1 MVNEYAQTL
10 FSFSF
15 LNIHRNAHSP
25 LPNIGLT
32 NGNIPPEI
40 YQALNQEI
48 VDIHTNDK
56 DVVRM
61 NPSLAGQITKEYQ
74 ITKSLPLLN
83 PFLEEM
89 GRAYQK
95 EWNYY
100 PKENPNNNKLTVE
113 SVWVN
118 MQKKLEVNPLHN
130 HDGTLSFV
138 AWLHV
143 PFKLE
148 DERNMP
154 NCKNSR
160 TVELAST
167 FQFVYTTALGT
178 IANCPMF
185 VESGWEAKIVMF
197 PAQLL
202 HIVYP
207 FQTSDDY
214 RISIAG
220 NLY

>member
-1 MVNEYAQTL
+1 MFN
-10 FSFSF
+10 
-15 LNIHRNAHSP
+15 HSH
-25 LPNIGLT
+25 LPNVGLT
-32 NGNIPPEI
+32 EGKIPAHI

-48 VDIHTNDK
+48 VDIHNDDSNTLK
-56 DVVRM
+56 M
-61 NPSLAGQITKEYQ
+61 NRTLAGQITKEYQ

-83 PFLEEM
+83 PYLEEM

-95 EWNYY
+95 EWNYF
-100 PKENPNNNKLTVE
+100 PKENPNKDLKVE

-148 DERNMP
+148 DERNME

-167 FQFVYTTALGT
+167 FQFVYNNVLGT

-197 PAQLL
+197 PAKLL

-220 NLY
+220 NLH

>member
-1 MVNEYAQTL
+1 MFE
-10 FSFSF
+10 
-15 LNIHRNAHSP
+15 HSH
-25 LPNIGLT
+25 LPNLGLT
-32 NGNIPPEI
+32 SGRIPSPI
-40 YQALNQEI
+40 YQALNKEI
-48 VDIHTNDK
+48 VDIHNNDSNIVK
-56 DVVRM
+56 M
-61 NPSLAGQITKEYQ
+61 NQTLAGQITKEYQ

-89 GRAYQK
+89 GRAYQQ
-95 EWNYY
+95 EWAYY
-100 PKENPNNNKLTVE
+100 PKENPNDNKLTVE

-148 DERNMP
+148 DERNVE

-167 FQFVYTTALGT
+167 FQFVYTTALGR
-178 IANCPMF
+178 IANCPLF
-185 VESGWEAKIVMF
+185 VESGWEARIIMF
-197 PAQLL
+197 PAKLL

-220 NLY
+220 NLH

>member
-1 MVNEYAQTL
+1 MFT
-10 FSFSF
+10 
-15 LNIHRNAHSP
+15 HSH
-25 LPNIGLT
+25 LPNVGFT
-32 NGNIPPEI
+32 QGQIPAQI
-40 YQALNQEI
+40 YQSLNREI
-48 VDIHTNDK
+48 IDIHNDDRK
-56 DVVRM
+56 ILRM
-61 NPSLAGQITKEYQ
+61 NQSLAGQITKEYQ
-74 ITKSLPLLN
+74 ITKSCDLLN

-89 GRAYQK
+89 GRAFQK
-95 EWNYY
+95 EWDYY
-100 PKENPNNNKLTVE
+100 PKENSNTDLKVE

-138 AWLHV
+138 AWLYV

-185 VESGWEAKIVMF
+185 VESGWEAKIIMF
-197 PAQLL
+197 PAKLL
-202 HIVYP
+202 HMVYP

>member
-1 MVNEYAQTL
+1 MFE
-10 FSFSF
+10 
-15 LNIHRNAHSP
+15 HSH

-32 NGNIPPEI
+32 HGQIPTDI
-40 YQALNQEI
+40 YQSLNQEI
-48 VDIHTNDK
+48 VDIHND
-56 DVVRM
+56 DSNTMRM
-61 NPSLAGQITKEYQ
+61 NKTLAGQITKEYQ

-83 PFLEEM
+83 PYLEEM
-89 GRAYQK
+89 SRVYQQ
-95 EWNYY
+95 EWHYY
-100 PKENPNNNKLTVE
+100 PKENPNKDLKVE

-148 DERNMP
+148 EERNME

-167 FQFVYTTALGT
+167 FQFVYNTALGT

-185 VESGWEAKIVMF
+185 VESGWEGRIVMF
-197 PAQLL
+197 PAKLL

-220 NLY
+220 NLH

>member
-1 MVNEYAQTL
+1 M
-10 FSFSF
+10 FD
-15 LNIHRNAHSP
+15 HSH

-32 NGNIPPEI
+32 NGKIPPQI

-48 VDIHTNDK
+48 VDIHNDDSK
-56 DVVRM
+56 IMRM
-61 NPSLAGQITKEYQ
+61 NHSLAGQITKEYQ

-143 PFKLE
+143 PFKLK

-160 TVELAST
+160 TVELTST
-167 FQFVYTTALGT
+167 FQFVYTTSLGT
-178 IANCPMF
+178 ISNCPMF
-185 VESGWEAKIVMF
+185 VESGWEANIVMF
-197 PAQLL
+197 PSKLL

>member
-1 MVNEYAQTL
+1 M
-10 FSFSF
+10 FKHF
-15 LNIHRNAHSP
+15 P
-25 LPNIGLT
+25 LPNVGFT
-32 NGNIPPEI
+32 QGHIPINI
-40 YQALNQEI
+40 YQDLNQEI
-48 VDIHTNDK
+48 VNIHTAAETGTLDK
-56 DVVRM
+56 NGIMQM
-61 NPSLAGQITKEYQ
+61 NFALAGQITKEYQ
-74 ITKSLPLLN
+74 ITKSRELLD

-89 GRAYQK
+89 GRAFQK
-95 EWNYY
+95 EWDYY
-100 PKENPNNNKLTVE
+100 PKENPNKDLKVE

-148 DERNMP
+148 DERKVENV
-154 NCKNSR
+154 KNSR

-185 VESGWEAKIVMF
+185 VESGWEGRIVMF
-197 PAQLL
+197 PAKLL
-202 HIVYP
+202 HVVYP

-214 RISIAG
+214 RISFAG
-220 NLY
+220 NLH

>member
-1 MVNEYAQTL
+1 MFQKTY
-10 FSFSF
+10 
-15 LNIHRNAHSP
+15 

-32 NGNIPPEI
+32 NGMIPPEI
-40 YQALNQEI
+40 YQSLNKEI
-48 VDIHTNDK
+48 LDIHTNDK
-56 DVVRM
+56 DIVRM
-61 NPSLAGQITKEYQ
+61 NRSLAGRITKEYQ
-74 ITKSLPLLN
+74 ITKSRKLLD

-89 GRAYQK
+89 GRAFQK
-95 EWNYY
+95 EWDYF
-100 PKENPNNNKLTVE
+100 PKENPNKDLKVE

-148 DERNMP
+148 DERKVENV
-154 NCKNSR
+154 KNSR

-185 VESGWEAKIVMF
+185 VESGWEGRIVMF
-197 PAQLL
+197 PAKLL
-202 HIVYP
+202 HVVYP

-220 NLY
+220 NLH

>member
-1 MVNEYAQTL
+1 MFDHT
-10 FSFSF
+10 
-15 LNIHRNAHSP
+15 H

-32 NGNIPPEI
+32 NGTIPPQI

-48 VDIHTNDK
+48 VDIHTNDRDIVK
-56 DVVRM
+56 M
-61 NPSLAGQITKEYQ
+61 NHSLAGQITKEYQ
-74 ITKSLPLLN
+74 LTESRKLLD
-83 PFLEEM
+83 PYLEEM
-89 GRAYQK
+89 ARAYQK
-95 EWNYY
+95 AWDYY
-100 PKENPNNNKLTVE
+100 PKENPNDNKLTVE

-148 DERNMP
+148 DERNME

-185 VESGWEAKIVMF
+185 VESGWEAKIIMF
-197 PAQLL
+197 PAKLL
-202 HIVYP
+202 HMVYP

>member
-1 MVNEYAQTL
+1 M
-10 FSFSF
+10 FD
-15 LNIHRNAHSP
+15 HSH

-32 NGNIPPEI
+32 NGKIPPNI
-40 YQALNQEI
+40 YQALNREI

-56 DVVRM
+56 DIVRM
-61 NPSLAGQITKEYQ
+61 NYTLAGQITKEYQ

-83 PFLEEM
+83 PYLEEM

-100 PKENPNNNKLTVE
+100 PKENPNDNKLKVE

-148 DERNMP
+148 DERNME

-160 TVELAST
+160 TVELSST

-185 VESGWEAKIVMF
+185 VESGWEGKIIMF
-197 PAQLL
+197 PSKLL
-202 HIVYP
+202 HMVYP

>member
-1 MVNEYAQTL
+1 MFE
-10 FSFSF
+10 
-15 LNIHRNAHSP
+15 HSH

-32 NGNIPPEI
+32 HERIPTNI

-48 VDIHTNDK
+48 VDIHNDDK
-56 DVVRM
+56 DVVRL
-61 NPSLAGQITKEYQ
+61 NPSLAGQITKEYE
-74 ITKSLPLLN
+74 ITKSRQLLD
-83 PFLEEM
+83 PYLEEM
-89 GRAYQK
+89 GRAYQQR
-95 EWNYY
+95 WDYY

-148 DERNMP
+148 DERNVE

-185 VESGWEAKIVMF
+185 VESGWEGRIVMF
-197 PAQLL
+197 PAKLL
-202 HIVYP
+202 HVVYP

-220 NLY
+220 NLH

>member
-1 MVNEYAQTL
+1 MFEH
-10 FSFSF
+10 F
-15 LNIHRNAHSP
+15 P
-25 LPNIGLT
+25 LPNVGFT
-32 NGNIPPEI
+32 EGHIPPNI
-40 YQALNQEI
+40 YQDLNKEI
-48 VDIHTNDK
+48 VDIHNNDK
-56 DVVRM
+56 GIGKM

-74 ITKSLPLLN
+74 ITKSRQLLD

-89 GRAYQK
+89 ARAYQK

-100 PKENPNNNKLTVE
+100 PDENPNDNKLKVD

-118 MQKKLEVNPLHN
+118 MQQKFEINPLHN

-178 IANCPMF
+178 IVNCPLF
-185 VESGWEAKIVMF
+185 VERGWERRICMF
-197 PAQLL
+197 PAKLL
-202 HIVYP
+202 HMVYP

-220 NLY
+220 NLH

>member
-1 MVNEYAQTL
+1 MFKHN
-10 FSFSF
+10 
-15 LNIHRNAHSP
+15 H

-32 NGNIPPEI
+32 DGIIPSDI
-40 YQALNQEI
+40 YQALNKEI
-48 VDIHTNDK
+48 VDIYNDDSNTLK
-56 DVVRM
+56 M
-61 NPSLAGQITKEYQ
+61 NKTLAGQITKEYQ

-95 EWNYY
+95 QWDYY
-100 PKENPNNNKLTVE
+100 PKENPNKDLKVE

-138 AWLHV
+138 AWLHI

-148 DERNMP
+148 DERNIE
-154 NCKNSR
+154 NVKNSR
-160 TVELAST
+160 TMELAST

-185 VESGWEAKIVMF
+185 VESGWEARIVMF
-197 PAQLL
+197 PAKLL

-220 NLY
+220 NLH

>member
-1 MVNEYAQTL
+1 MFDHL
-10 FSFSF
+10 
-15 LNIHRNAHSP
+15 H
-25 LPNIGLT
+25 LPNVGFT
-32 NGNIPPEI
+32 QGNIPTEI
-40 YQALNQEI
+40 YQTLNKEI
-48 VDIHTNDK
+48 VDIQTASETGALDK
-56 DVVRM
+56 NGIVQM

-74 ITKSLPLLN
+74 IKESLPLLN

-95 EWNYY
+95 AWNYY
-100 PKENPNNNKLTVE
+100 PKENPNNNKLKVE

-138 AWLHV
+138 AWLYV

-148 DERNMP
+148 DERNME

-167 FQFVYTTALGT
+167 FQFVYTTALGN

-185 VESGWEAKIVMF
+185 VERGWEGRIVMF
-197 PAQLL
+197 PAKLL

-207 FQTSDDY
+207 FQTTDDY

-220 NLY
+220 NLH

>member
-1 MVNEYAQTL
+1 M
-10 FSFSF
+10 FD
-15 LNIHRNAHSP
+15 HSH

-32 NGNIPPEI
+32 NGKIPPEI
-40 YQALNQEI
+40 YQALNKEI
-48 VDIHTNDK
+48 VDIYNDDSNTMK
-56 DVVRM
+56 M
-61 NPSLAGQITKEYQ
+61 NRTLAGQITREYQ

-83 PFLEEM
+83 PYLEEM

-100 PKENPNNNKLTVE
+100 PKENPNNNDLKVE

-143 PFKLE
+143 PFKLK
-148 DERNMP
+148 DERNVE

-167 FQFVYTTALGT
+167 FQFVYNTALGT

-185 VESGWEAKIVMF
+185 VESGWEGTIVMF
-197 PAQLL
+197 PAKLL
-202 HIVYP
+202 HMVYP

-220 NLY
+220 NLH

>member
-1 MVNEYAQTL
+1 MFE
-10 FSFSF
+10 
-15 LNIHRNAHSP
+15 HSH
-25 LPNIGLT
+25 LPNVGLT
-32 NGNIPPEI
+32 NGKIPPEI
-40 YQALNQEI
+40 YQALNKEI
-48 VDIHTNDK
+48 VDIHTDDSK
-56 DVVRM
+56 IMRM
-61 NPSLAGQITKEYQ
+61 NHSLAGQITKEYQ

-83 PFLEEM
+83 PYLEEM

-95 EWNYY
+95 EWSYY
-100 PKENPNNNKLTVE
+100 PKENPNDNKLTVE

-138 AWLHV
+138 AWLYV

-148 DERNMP
+148 DERNVE
-154 NCKNSR
+154 NCKDSR

-178 IANCPMF
+178 IANAPLF
-185 VESGWEAKIVMF
+185 VENGWEARIVMF
-197 PAQLL
+197 PAKLL

-220 NLY
+220 NLH

>member
-1 MVNEYAQTL
+1 M
-10 FSFSF
+10 FD
-15 LNIHRNAHSP
+15 HSH

-32 NGNIPPEI
+32 NGEIPPNI

-61 NPSLAGQITKEYQ
+61 NHSLAGQITKEYQ

-100 PKENPNNNKLTVE
+100 PKENPNDNKLTVE

-138 AWLHV
+138 AWLYV

-160 TVELAST
+160 TVQLAST

-178 IANCPMF
+178 IANAPMF
-185 VESGWEAKIVMF
+185 VESGWEARIVMF
-197 PAQLL
+197 PSKLL
-202 HIVYP
+202 HMVYP

>member
-1 MVNEYAQTL
+1 MFE
-10 FSFSF
+10 
-15 LNIHRNAHSP
+15 HSH
-25 LPNIGLT
+25 LPNVGLT
-32 NGNIPPEI
+32 NGKIPPEI

-48 VDIHTNDK
+48 VDIHNDDSK
-56 DVVRM
+56 IMRM
-61 NPSLAGQITKEYQ
+61 NRSLAGQITKEYQ
-74 ITKSLPLLN
+74 LTKSLPLLN

-148 DERNMP
+148 DERNVE

-185 VESGWEAKIVMF
+185 VENGWEGRIVMF
-197 PAQLL
+197 PSKLL
-202 HIVYP
+202 HVVYP

>member
-1 MVNEYAQTL
+1 MFEHT
-10 FSFSF
+10 
-15 LNIHRNAHSP
+15 H
-25 LPNIGLT
+25 LPNVGLT
-32 NGNIPPEI
+32 QGNIPPDI
-40 YQALNQEI
+40 YQALNKEI

-61 NPSLAGQITKEYQ
+61 NLSLAGQITKEYQ

-138 AWLHV
+138 AWLYV

-197 PAQLL
+197 PAKLL
-202 HIVYP
+202 HMVYP

-220 NLY
+220 NLH

>member
-1 MVNEYAQTL
+1 MFE
-10 FSFSF
+10 
-15 LNIHRNAHSP
+15 HSH
-25 LPNIGLT
+25 LPNVGLT
-32 NGNIPPEI
+32 NGEIPPQI
-40 YQALNQEI
+40 YQALNKEI

-56 DVVRM
+56 DVLRM
-61 NPSLAGQITKEYQ
+61 NTSLAGQITKEYQ

-83 PFLEEM
+83 PYLEEM

-95 EWNYY
+95 EWDYY
-100 PKENPNNNKLTVE
+100 PKENPNDNKLTVE

-138 AWLHV
+138 AWLYV

-178 IANCPMF
+178 IVNMPMF
-185 VESGWEAKIVMF
+185 VESGWEGKIIMF
-197 PAQLL
+197 PAKLL
-202 HIVYP
+202 HMVYP

-220 NLY
+220 NLH

>member
-1 MVNEYAQTL
+1 MFDHT
-10 FSFSF
+10 
-15 LNIHRNAHSP
+15 H
-25 LPNIGLT
+25 LPNVGLT
-32 NGNIPPEI
+32 NGKIPPNI

-48 VDIHTNDK
+48 VDIHNDDSNTAK
-56 DVVRM
+56 M
-61 NPSLAGQITKEYQ
+61 NAALAGQITKEYQ

-100 PKENPNNNKLTVE
+100 PKENPNDNKLKVE

-148 DERNMP
+148 DERNME
-154 NCKNSR
+154 NVKNSR
-160 TVELAST
+160 TMELAST
-167 FQFVYTTALGT
+167 FQFVYNTVLGKIVNT
-178 IANCPMF
+178 PLF
-185 VESGWEAKIVMF
+185 VENGWEGKIVMF
-197 PAQLL
+197 PSPLL

-220 NLY
+220 NLH

>member
-1 MVNEYAQTL
+1 M
-10 FSFSF
+10 FKHF
-15 LNIHRNAHSP
+15 P
-25 LPNIGLT
+25 LPNVGFT
-32 NGNIPPEI
+32 QGHIPINI
-40 YQALNQEI
+40 YQDLNQEI
-48 VDIHTNDK
+48 VNIHTADETGTLDK
-56 DVVRM
+56 NGIMQM

-83 PFLEEM
+83 PYLEEM

-100 PKENPNNNKLTVE
+100 PKENPNNGNLKVE

-148 DERNMP
+148 DERNVE

-185 VESGWEAKIVMF
+185 VESGWEAKIIMF
-197 PAQLL
+197 PAKLL
-202 HIVYP
+202 HMVYP

>member
-1 MVNEYAQTL
+1 MFE
-10 FSFSF
+10 
-15 LNIHRNAHSP
+15 HSH

-32 NGNIPPEI
+32 NGTIPPEI
-40 YQALNQEI
+40 YQALNKEI
-48 VDIHTNDK
+48 VDIHSNDRDIVK
-56 DVVRM
+56 M
-61 NPSLAGQITKEYQ
+61 NHSLAGQITKEYQ

-83 PFLEEM
+83 PYLEEM
-89 GRAYQK
+89 ARVYQK

-100 PKENPNNNKLTVE
+100 PKENPNDNKLTVE

-138 AWLHV
+138 AWLYV

-148 DERNMP
+148 DERNME

-160 TVELAST
+160 TVELSST
-167 FQFVYTTALGT
+167 FQFVYTTALGN

-185 VESGWEAKIVMF
+185 VESGWEGRIVMF
-197 PAQLL
+197 PAKLL
-202 HIVYP
+202 HMVYP

-220 NLY
+220 NLH

>member
-1 MVNEYAQTL
+1 M
-10 FSFSF
+10 FD
-15 LNIHRNAHSP
+15 HSH

-32 NGNIPPEI
+32 NGKIPPEI
-40 YQALNQEI
+40 YQALNKEI
-48 VDIHTNDK
+48 VDIYNDDSNTMK
-56 DVVRM
+56 M
-61 NPSLAGQITKEYQ
+61 NRTLAGQITREYQ

-83 PFLEEM
+83 PYLEEM

-100 PKENPNNNKLTVE
+100 PKENPNNNDLKVE

-143 PFKLE
+143 PFKLK
-148 DERNMP
+148 DERNVE

-167 FQFVYTTALGT
+167 FQFVYNTALGT

-185 VESGWEAKIVMF
+185 VESGWEGRIVMF
-197 PAQLL
+197 PAKLL

-220 NLY
+220 NLH

>member
-1 MVNEYAQTL
+1 M
-10 FSFSF
+10 F
-15 LNIHRNAHSP
+15 AHTH
-25 LPNIGLT
+25 LPNVGLT
-32 NGNIPPEI
+32 SGKIPPQI

-48 VDIHTNDK
+48 IDIHTNDK
-56 DVVRM
+56 DIVRM
-61 NPSLAGQITKEYQ
+61 NHALAGQITKEYQ

-95 EWNYY
+95 EWDYY
-100 PKENPNNNKLTVE
+100 PKENPNNNDLKVE

-160 TVELAST
+160 TVELSST

-185 VESGWEAKIVMF
+185 VESGWEGRIVMF
-197 PAQLL
+197 PAKLL
-202 HIVYP
+202 HVVYP

-220 NLY
+220 NLH

>member
-1 MVNEYAQTL
+1 MFN
-10 FSFSF
+10 
-15 LNIHRNAHSP
+15 HSH
-25 LPNIGLT
+25 LPNPGVT
-32 NGNIPPEI
+32 NGTIPIEI

-48 VDIHTNDK
+48 VDINTDDSNTMK
-56 DVVRM
+56 M
-61 NPSLAGQITKEYQ
+61 NMHLAGQITKEYQ
-74 ITKSLPLLN
+74 ITKSRQLLD
-83 PFLEEM
+83 PYLEEM

-95 EWNYY
+95 EWDYY
-100 PKENPNNNKLTVE
+100 PKENPNADLKVE

-118 MQKKLEVNPLHN
+118 MQRKLEVNPLHN

-148 DERNMP
+148 DERNMQ

-160 TVELAST
+160 TVKLAST
-167 FQFVYTTALGT
+167 FQFVYTQVLG
-178 IANCPMF
+178 NVVNFPLF
-185 VESGWEAKIVMF
+185 VENGWEGRIVMF
-197 PAQLL
+197 PSSLL

-207 FQTSDDY
+207 FQSSDDY

-220 NLY
+220 NLH

>member
-1 MVNEYAQTL
+1 MFDHT
-10 FSFSF
+10 
-15 LNIHRNAHSP
+15 H
-25 LPNIGLT
+25 LPNVGLT
-32 NGNIPPEI
+32 QGMIPPDI

-48 VDIHTNDK
+48 VDIHND
-56 DVVRM
+56 DSNTMRM
-61 NPSLAGQITKEYQ
+61 NHSLAGQITKEYQ
-74 ITKSLPLLN
+74 ITKSLPVLN
-83 PFLEEM
+83 PYLEEM
-89 GRAYQK
+89 GRVYQK
-95 EWNYY
+95 EWDYF
-100 PKENPNNNKLTVE
+100 PKENPNKDLKVE

-138 AWLHV
+138 AWLYV

-148 DERNMP
+148 DERNME

-185 VESGWEAKIVMF
+185 VESGWEAKICMF
-197 PAQLL
+197 PAKLL
-202 HIVYP
+202 HMVYP

>member
-1 MVNEYAQTL
+1 M
-10 FSFSF
+10 FD
-15 LNIHRNAHSP
+15 HSH
-25 LPNIGLT
+25 LPNVGLT
-32 NGNIPPEI
+32 NGKLPPEI
-40 YQALNQEI
+40 YQALNKEI
-48 VDIHTNDK
+48 VDIHNDDSNTIK
-56 DVVRM
+56 M
-61 NPSLAGQITKEYQ
+61 NRTLAGQITKEYQ
-74 ITKSLPLLN
+74 ITKSRELLD

-95 EWNYY
+95 EWGYF
-100 PKENPNNNKLTVE
+100 PKENPNDNKLTVE

-138 AWLHV
+138 AWLYV

-148 DERNMP
+148 DERNME

-160 TVELAST
+160 TEELAST
-167 FQFVYTTALGT
+167 FQFVYSTALGT

-185 VESGWEAKIVMF
+185 VENGWEAKIVMF
-197 PAQLL
+197 PAKLL

-220 NLY
+220 NLH

>member
-1 MVNEYAQTL
+1 MFEHT
-10 FSFSF
+10 
-15 LNIHRNAHSP
+15 H
-25 LPNIGLT
+25 LPNVGLT
-32 NGNIPPEI
+32 NGKIPPDI
-40 YQALNQEI
+40 YQALNKEI
-48 VDIHTNDK
+48 VDIHTDDNK
-56 DVVRM
+56 IMRM
-61 NPSLAGQITKEYQ
+61 NSSLAGQITKEYQ

-138 AWLHV
+138 AWLYV

-148 DERNMP
+148 DERNME

-167 FQFVYTTALGT
+167 FQFVYTTALGN

-185 VESGWEAKIVMF
+185 VESGWEAKIIMF
-197 PAQLL
+197 PAKLL
-202 HIVYP
+202 HMVYP

>member
-1 MVNEYAQTL
+1 MFE
-10 FSFSF
+10 
-15 LNIHRNAHSP
+15 HSH
-25 LPNIGLT
+25 LPNVGLT
-32 NGNIPPEI
+32 NGTIPPEI
-40 YQALNQEI
+40 YQALNSEI
-48 VDIHTNDK
+48 VDIHTASETGTLDK
-56 DVVRM
+56 NGIMQM

-138 AWLHV
+138 AWLYV

-160 TVELAST
+160 TVELSST
-167 FQFVYTTALGT
+167 FQFVYTTALGN

-185 VESGWEAKIVMF
+185 VESGWEARIVMF
-197 PAQLL
+197 PAKLL
-202 HIVYP
+202 HMVYP

-220 NLY
+220 NLH

>member
-1 MVNEYAQTL
+1 MFEHHN
-10 FSFSF
+10 
-15 LNIHRNAHSP
+15 
-25 LPNIGLT
+25 LPNVGFT
-32 NGNIPPEI
+32 QGKIPAQI

-48 VDIHTNDK
+48 VDIHND
-56 DVVRM
+56 DRNTMRM
-61 NPSLAGQITKEYQ
+61 NRSLAGQITKEYQ
-74 ITKSLPLLN
+74 ITKSCDLLN
-83 PFLEEM
+83 PFLEDM
-89 GRAYQK
+89 GRAFQK
-95 EWNYY
+95 NWDYY
-100 PKENPNNNKLTVE
+100 PKENPNTDLKVE

-148 DERNMP
+148 DERNVE

-167 FQFVYTTALGT
+167 FQFVYNNVLGT
-178 IANCPMF
+178 IANCPLF
-185 VESGWEAKIVMF
+185 VESGWEATICMF
-197 PAQLL
+197 PSKLL

-220 NLY
+220 NLH

>member
-1 MVNEYAQTL
+1 MFDHT
-10 FSFSF
+10 
-15 LNIHRNAHSP
+15 H
-25 LPNIGLT
+25 LPNVGLT
-32 NGNIPPEI
+32 NGKIPPNI
-40 YQALNQEI
+40 YQALNKEI
-48 VDIHTNDK
+48 VDIHTDDSNTM
-56 DVVRM
+56 RM
-61 NPSLAGQITKEYQ
+61 NRSLAGQITKEYQ

-83 PFLEEM
+83 PYLEKM
-89 GRAYQK
+89 GREYQK
-95 EWNYY
+95 NWDYY
-100 PKENPNNNKLTVE
+100 PKENPTKNLKVE

-148 DERNMP
+148 DERNVE

-160 TVELAST
+160 TEELAST
-167 FQFVYTTALGT
+167 FQFVYNNVVGN
-178 IANCPMF
+178 IVNCPLF

>member
-1 MVNEYAQTL
+1 M
-10 FSFSF
+10 F
-15 LNIHRNAHSP
+15 AHTH
-25 LPNIGLT
+25 LPNVGLT
-32 NGNIPPEI
+32 EGSIPSEI
-40 YQALNQEI
+40 YQALNREI

-56 DVVRM
+56 DIVRM
-61 NPSLAGQITKEYQ
+61 NSSLAGQITKEYQ
-74 ITKSLPLLN
+74 ITQSRRLLD

-95 EWNYY
+95 EWDYY
-100 PKENPNNNKLTVE
+100 PKENPNNNDLKVE

-185 VESGWEAKIVMF
+185 VESGWEAKIIMF
-197 PAQLL
+197 PAKLL
-202 HIVYP
+202 HMVYP

>member
-1 MVNEYAQTL
+1 MFDHT
-10 FSFSF
+10 
-15 LNIHRNAHSP
+15 H
-25 LPNIGLT
+25 LPNVGLT
-32 NGNIPPEI
+32 NGTIPPQI

-48 VDIHTNDK
+48 VDIHND
-56 DVVRM
+56 DSNTMRM
-61 NPSLAGQITKEYQ
+61 NTALAGQITKEYQ

-83 PFLEEM
+83 PYLEEM

-100 PKENPNNNKLTVE
+100 PKENPNNNLIVE

-138 AWLHV
+138 AWLYV

-148 DERNMP
+148 DERNME

-160 TVELAST
+160 TVELSST

-178 IANCPMF
+178 IANCPLF
-185 VESGWEAKIVMF
+185 VESGWEAKVVMF
-197 PAQLL
+197 PAKLL

-220 NLY
+220 NLH

>member
-1 MVNEYAQTL
+1 MFRHN
-10 FSFSF
+10 
-15 LNIHRNAHSP
+15 H

-32 NGNIPPEI
+32 NGTIPPDI
-40 YQALNQEI
+40 YQTLNQEI
-48 VDIHTNDK
+48 VDIHTNDQGI
-56 DVVRM
+56 VRM
-61 NPSLAGQITKEYQ
+61 NTSLAGQITKEYQ

-95 EWNYY
+95 EWDYY
-100 PKENPNNNKLTVE
+100 PKENPNKNLKVE

-138 AWLHV
+138 AWLYV
-143 PFKLE
+143 PFTLE
-148 DERNMP
+148 DERNME
-154 NCKNSR
+154 NVKDSR

-167 FQFVYTTALGT
+167 FQFVYNNVLGT
-178 IANCPMF
+178 ISNCPMF
-185 VESGWEAKIVMF
+185 VEKGWEGRIVMF
-197 PAQLL
+197 PSKLL
-202 HIVYP
+202 HMVNP

-214 RISIAG
+214 RISIEG

>member
-1 MVNEYAQTL
+1 MFDHT
-10 FSFSF
+10 
-15 LNIHRNAHSP
+15 H
-25 LPNIGLT
+25 LPNVGLT
-32 NGNIPPEI
+32 QGMIPPQI

-48 VDIHTNDK
+48 VDIHNDDSNTLK
-56 DVVRM
+56 M
-61 NPSLAGQITKEYQ
+61 NDSLAGQITKEYQ

-83 PFLEEM
+83 PYLEEM

-95 EWNYY
+95 EWDFF
-100 PKENPNNNKLTVE
+100 PKENPNKDLKVE

-138 AWLHV
+138 AWLHI

-148 DERNMP
+148 DERNME
-154 NCKNSR
+154 NCKMSR
-160 TVELAST
+160 TKELTST

-185 VESGWEAKIVMF
+185 VESGWEAKIIMF
-197 PAQLL
+197 PAKLL

-207 FQTSDDY
+207 FQTTDDY

-220 NLY
+220 NLH

>member
-1 MVNEYAQTL
+1 MFDHT
-10 FSFSF
+10 
-15 LNIHRNAHSP
+15 H
-25 LPNIGLT
+25 LPNVGLT
-32 NGNIPPEI
+32 NGKIPPPI
-40 YQALNQEI
+40 YEALNQEI

-61 NPSLAGQITKEYQ
+61 NESLAGQITKEYQ
-74 ITKSLPLLN
+74 ITKSRQLLD
-83 PFLEEM
+83 PYLEEM
-89 GRAYQK
+89 GREYQK
-95 EWNYY
+95 AWDYY

-185 VESGWEAKIVMF
+185 VESGWEAKIIMF
-197 PAQLL
+197 PAKLL
-202 HIVYP
+202 HMVYP

-220 NLY
+220 NLH